1 MITAQSIAPFPN
13 NSFMFI
19 EINPNNI
26 DSRLI
31 EQVVSVL
38 KKGGVI
44 IFPTDSVYALGCDL
58 MNKKGLNELARLKG
72 VKLNK
77 VNFSI
82 ICHDLSNLSLYTK
95 QVDRP
100 TFKILKHHLPGP
112 FTFILNASND
122 VPRMFDS
129 NKKEIGIRIPNNEI
143 ALEIV
148 RVLGNPIA
156 ATSLHNLDDEI
167 QDYFSDP
174 TQIYENYDDQV
185 DIIIDGGYG
194 QLEGSTVVN
203 CTGDEPE
210 IVRQGLGELQV

>member
-1 MITAQSIAPFPN
+1 
-13 NSFMFI
+13 MFI

>member
-1 MITAQSIAPFPN
+1 
-13 NSFMFI
+13 MFI

-26 DSRLI
+26 DNRLI

-210 IVRQGLGELQV
+210 IVRQGLGELQL